1 MVHVVLFLAGKCT
14 SRIYVQSLKVTAEAL
29 ENIETHMER
38 QMSPFKDVTAK
49 DRIIVYCK
57 HVCNCLNL

>member
-1 MVHVVLFLAGKCT
+1 MWCFFLAGKST
-14 SRIYVQSLKVTAEAL
+14 SRINAQSLKVTAKAL

-38 QMSPFKDVTAK
+38 QMFPFKDVTVK

-57 HVCNCLNL
+57 HECTCFNL